1 VGKAG
6 QTLSATDFAELTGVS
21 RERLRTWE
29 RRHGFPEP
37 VRSHGGRRRY
47 AVDDVARVVAV
58 RRAVEAGTP
67 VTAAVAAA
75 GPPPDDGVSAGTR
88 SALAEHAPVAVVV
101 LSGPEPLR
109 VEWVNALVR
118 HRPGAPAAGDEL
130 SSWRPGSP
138 TTRAPPSCASCSRAT
153 GSPPPART
161 RTGRRGL
168 RPGGQSLAYRLPQ
181 EDGRRPLVALIGID
195 TGRERRTRHLLAEA
209 DAEREL
215 LRAQVDDEARAAET
229 LAAVSDLCRLE
240 SGGPALSDATGVL
253 VRRLGAV
260 DAGIAPY
267 MAGALVLGRSA
278 RGLLGPDMVTVS
290 RFDELADGMRDGEAT
305 WLRGPTAEAFGA
317 PRGLAVLALPMLA
330 AGRAS
335 GRCCSS
341 STSARSSA
349 RPARACFGRSPRSSP
364 SPSCA
369 SAWPATSSTRPRR
382 RERQETNAAVPPP
395 PVDDGPCG

>member
-37 VRSHGGRRRY
+37 VRSHGGARRY

-130 SSWRPGSP
+130 FVLAPWFADDPGAAVLRELFSGDGLAAACTHP
-138 TTRAPPSCASCSRAT
+138 DWTE
-153 GSPPPART
+153 
-161 RTGRRGL
+161 GL
-168 RPGGQSLAYRLPQ
+168 RPGGEVRLAGVR
-181 EDGRRPLVALIGID
+181 IGK
-195 TGRERRTRHLLAEA
+195 
-209 DAEREL
+209 
-215 LRAQVDDEARAAET
+215 VDD
-229 LAAVSDLCRLE
+229 VRLL
-240 SGGPALSDATGVL
+240 P
-253 VRRLGAV
+253 
-260 DAGIAPY
+260 
-267 MAGALVLGRSA
+267 
-278 RGLLGPDMVTVS
+278 
-290 RFDELADGMRDGEAT
+290 
-305 WLRGPTAEAFGA
+305 PTDNPNDPKVE
-317 PRGLAVLALPMLA
+317 AVLALDSKIDGKPITDLVRTDSSAQLA
-330 AGRAS
+330 TPSLLGSDRMINITPGTSLGNPVQEGQSLRTTTEGGMAQLTASGWCGGEGVVAPPLQLLGRRLQFAAEGGRAAHW
-335 GRCCSS
+335 GIDRQLHAACGLRAAANDEFQLRL
-341 STSARSSA
+341 AR
-349 RPARACFGRSPRSSP
+349 
-364 SPSCA
+364 
-369 SAWPATSSTRPRR
+369 
-382 RERQETNAAVPPP
+382 
-395 PVDDGPCG
+395 

>member
-1 VGKAG
+1 MGKAG

-37 VRSHGGRRRY
+37 VRSHGGARRY

-67 VTAAVAAA
+67 VTAAIAAA
-75 GPPPDDGVSAGTR
+75 GPAPGDGVGAGTR

-130 SSWRPGSP
+130 LVLAPWFADDPGAAVLRELFAGDGLAAACTHP
-138 TTRAPPSCASCSRAT
+138 DWTE
-153 GSPPPART
+153 
-161 RTGRRGL
+161 GL

-195 TGRERRTRHLLAEA
+195 TGRERRTRQLLAEA
-209 DAEREL
+209 DAEREA
-215 LRAQVDDEARAAET
+215 LRAQLEDEARAAET

-330 AGRAS
+330 AGESLGALLLVLDEREELGPTRTRLLRAIATQLAFALLRERLA
-335 GRCCSS
+335 GDL
-341 STSARSSA
+341 
-349 RPARACFGRSPRSSP
+349 FD
-364 SPSCA
+364 A
-369 SAWPATSSTRPRR
+369 SATAGTSGGERR
-382 RERQETNAAVPPP
+382 RAMSS
-395 PVDDGPCG
+395 G

>member
-6 QTLSATDFAELTGVS
+6 QTLSATDFAALTGVS

-29 RRHGFPEP
+29 RRHRFPEP
-37 VRSHGGRRRY
+37 VRAHGGARRY

-67 VTAAVAAA
+67 VTAAIAAA
-75 GPPPDDGVSAGTR
+75 GPSPGAGVSSETQ
-88 SALAEHAPVAVVV
+88 SALAEHAPVTVVV

-109 VEWVNALVR
+109 IEWVNAQVR
-118 HRPGAPAAGDEL
+118 RRPGAPAAGDEL
-130 SSWRPGSP
+130 LALAPWYADDPGA
-138 TTRAPPSCASCSRAT
+138 TTLRGLFAGEELAAACAHPDWT
-153 GSPPPART
+153 Q
-161 RTGRRGL
+161 GL

-195 TGRERRTRHLLAEA
+195 TGRERRTRRLLA
-209 DAEREL
+209 DAEAERER
-215 LRAQVDDEARAAET
+215 LRAQVDAEARAAET

-240 SGGPALSDATGVL
+240 SGGPALADATGVL

-290 RFDELADGMRDGEAT
+290 RFDELGEGMRDGEAT

-317 PRGLAVLALPMLA
+317 PSGLAVLAVPMLA
-330 AGRAS
+330 AGESLGALLLVLDEREELGPTRARLLRAIATQLAFALLREL
-335 GRCCSS
+335 GGD
-341 STSARSSA
+341 
-349 RPARACFGRSPRSSP
+349 RP
-364 SPSCA
+364 
-369 SAWPATSSTRPRR
+369 
-382 RERQETNAAVPPP
+382 
-395 PVDDGPCG
+395 

>member
-6 QTLSATDFAELTGVS
+6 QTLSATDFAELTGVA

-37 VRSHGGRRRY
+37 VRSHGGARRY

-161 RTGRRGL
+161 RTGRRACARRPVARL
-168 RPGGQSLAYRLPQ
+168 SAPPGGRPASARRAHRHRHRARAPHAPPSRR
-181 EDGRRPLVALIGID
+181 GRRG
-195 TGRERRTRHLLAEA
+195 
-209 DAEREL
+209 
-215 LRAQVDDEARAAET
+215 ARAA
-229 LAAVSDLCRLE
+229 ARAGRRRGPR
-240 SGGPALSDATGVL
+240 GGDARRGERPLPAR
-253 VRRLGAV
+253 VRRPRAV
-260 DAGIAPY
+260 GRHRRPRPPARRGRRGHRAVHGRRAGPGSLRARPPR
-267 MAGALVLGRSA
+267 AGHGHRLALRRARRRHARRRGDVAARAHGR
-278 RGLLGPDMVTVS
+278 
-290 RFDELADGMRDGEAT
+290 
-305 WLRGPTAEAFGA
+305 AFGA